1 MNNTHLEYV
10 INQILNI
17 DEVKTKEYLSYK
29 LKEKEYFIFENF
41 YFDFMKY
48 YKRKPNPKE
57 NEIIEYLGEFSK
69 KVTNLNEINNL
80 LNNKNNIDFYA

>member
-1 MNNTHLEYV
+1 
-10 INQILNI
+10 
-17 DEVKTKEYLSYK
+17 
-29 LKEKEYFIFENF
+29 
-41 YFDFMKY
+41 MKY

-80 LNNKNNIDFYA
+80 LNNKNNIDLYA